1 MSESHITNIPA
12 SGYKDKAIP
21 MYYQNECEKNDYNK
35 YVLDMCNMSRRNS
48 ARENSIPKNDSEQIQ
63 ANPILNPSDDVT
75 NIYNTQNKNDGNDM
89 LNQFNKIKV
98 VQNEKTQNRGMK
110 MVTKAKPIKRMKGNF
125 LTKDSIGRDNFST
138 SNEQVENKFI
148 GNGNVSPFN
157 GAINNGINN
166 TIDGNDDNKI
176 LKYYDN
182 LNNNLLSN
190 NLLRNNENFLNSK
203 MEINNPVLHIVGNII
218 SRKNLMSNIGVN
230 YYTNNI
236 MNEQGNNVNF
246 GKDIDL
252 NSKQNLNQSEEQS
265 VEKNNPEQFSTENNT
280 NNNLFH
286 SQNVTNNNSN
296 DITRGMN
303 SNNNWGGPNKI
314 SPYSLNS
321 VNLNMLNKKYNYNIN
336 NGNMNANVL
345 KLIYRNDK
353 YPNIKNV
360 DNPSYL
366 LNEEYNKNTNGNHTS
381 SNSTK
386 SSSNQ
391 STNSIISFRG
401 VNNNKNLKIDSNE
414 KNSNNLKNTVNEDNY
429 GYIDPI
435 QNSSEQFRSIIN
447 ARNQGKNIKNVV
459 NLKNSNNIPPNFKIN
474 NKENVR
480 NLGIHMVPN
489 GLRNNIVNNIVNNMN
504 VGMGNDITNNLV
516 NHISPKLPSMIYLNA
531 KNNCNR
537 ELNIPKAH
545 LNGLTTDI
553 DPSYKNTKDFMPLH
567 DNNMNQ
573 HKLVD
578 GKIKAMHPKDAKLM
592 TDSVR
597 SDASVSS
604 VSNASGIN
612 SVSNASGINNVSNIG
627 SISSSGVS
635 GGMSHGRIGVP
646 NMSMAAKI
654 KPGIMLPNS
663 GNIKPNNNF
672 IEYQKEVNNNNKI
685 KINNIH
691 NVKNEMINDMNN
703 YIYINKPNIDIRN
716 DNKIMMKDI
725 TRNRKDYLVEPYKKF
740 NQENY
745 HVMKNIL
752 FNRNFVNPQ
761 IMNGTFISNYNMR
774 RNSSSSV
781 ASNISNNSNII
792 NCTNSLFYL
801 DNVLGFKNNIKSNE
815 QLSKDTPIFSNVK
828 NKSSNEVAKKC
839 NKIII
844 TKYEVKSFLVNTI
857 KAIGCILKKWK
868 NKKMGMYFWFHIQ
881 CIETEKDLNFYI
893 NIFNSLFEIIT
904 GKNIYY
910 QNNDINNIINIFKE
924 FILYDCKHIF
934 KKSIKI
940 LNNYAKK
947 NSNNFSTFGNF
958 KEDILN
964 VNKSILLNEDE
975 NKSFLTSS
983 DNLIASTGL
992 EVQNEDNKKDNFLEH
1007 LFNSMKDNYHS
1018 LEKNNT
1024 GKLYLSNMFTS
1035 FSELNY
1041 NEIFNVFLKQPN

>member
-12 SGYKDKAIP
+12 SGYKDKAMP
-21 MYYQNECEKNDYNK
+21 MYYQNDCEKNEYNK
-35 YVLDMCNMSRRNS
+35 YVLDMCNMGRRNS

-63 ANPILNPSDDVT
+63 ANPILNTSEDVT
-75 NIYNTQNKNDGNDM
+75 NIYNTQNKNNGNDM

-110 MVTKAKPIKRMKGNF
+110 MATKAKPIKRMKGNF
-125 LTKDSIGRDNFST
+125 LTKDSISRDNFST
-138 SNEQVENKFI
+138 PNEQVENKFI
-148 GNGNVSPFN
+148 GNGNTAPFN

-166 TIDGNDDNKI
+166 TINGNDDNKI

-190 NLLRNNENFLNSK
+190 NLLRNNEKFLNSK

-230 YYTNNI
+230 YFTNNI

-246 GKDIDL
+246 GKDMDL
-252 NSKQNLNQSEEQS
+252 NAKQNLNQSEEQCA
-265 VEKNNPEQFSTENNT
+265 EKNTPEQFSTENNT

-286 SQNVTNNNSN
+286 PQNVTSNNGN

-303 SNNNWGGPNKI
+303 GSNNWGGPNKI

-321 VNLNMLNKKYNYNIN
+321 VNLNMLNKKYNYNMN
-336 NGNMNANVL
+336 NGSINANVL

-366 LNEEYNKNTNGNHTS
+366 LNEEYNKNMNGNHTS

-429 GYIDPI
+429 GYIDPM

-447 ARNQGKNIKNVV
+447 ARNQGKNIKNIG

-504 VGMGNDITNNLV
+504 VAMGNDITNNLV

-545 LNGLTTDI
+545 LNGLATDI
-553 DPSYKNTKDFMPLH
+553 DPSYKNTKDLMPLH

-604 VSNASGIN
+604 VSNANGIN
-612 SVSNASGINNVSNIG
+612 SVGNIG

-635 GGMSHGRIGVP
+635 GGMNHARIGVP
-646 NMSMAAKI
+646 NISMAAKI

-672 IEYQKEVNNNNKI
+672 IDYQKEVNNNNNNNKI
-685 KINNIH
+685 KINNMH
-691 NVKNEMINDMNN
+691 NAKNEMINDMNN

-716 DNKIMMKDI
+716 DNKIMLKDI

-752 FNRNFVNPQ
+752 FSRNFVNPQ
-761 IMNGTFISNYNMR
+761 IMNGAFISNYNMR

-801 DNVLGFKNNIKSNE
+801 DNVLGFKNNIKSND
-815 QLSKDTPIFSNVK
+815 QLSKDTPIFSNAK
-828 NKSSNEVAKKC
+828 NKSSNEAAKKC

-893 NIFNSLFEIIT
+893 HIFNSLFEIIT

-910 QNNDINNIINIFKE
+910 QHNDINNIINIFKE

-964 VNKSILLNEDE
+964 VNKSILLNDDE
-975 NKSFLTSS
+975 NKSSHTSS
-983 DNLIASTGL
+983 DNLVASTGL

-1018 LEKNNT
+1018 LEKNNA
-1024 GKLYLSNMFTS
+1024 GKMYLSNMFTS
-1035 FSELNY
+1035 FNELNY

>member
-12 SGYKDKAIP
+12 NGYKDKSIP
-21 MYYQNECEKNDYNK
+21 MYYQNECENNEYNK

-63 ANPILNPSDDVT
+63 VNPILNTSEDVV
-75 NIYNTQNKNDGNDM
+75 NIYNSQNKNDGNDM
-89 LNQFNKIKV
+89 LNQFNKIKTA
-98 VQNEKTQNRGMK
+98 QNEKSQNRGMK
-110 MVTKAKPIKRMKGNF
+110 VPTKAKPIKRIKGNF

-138 SNEQVENKFI
+138 PNEQVENKFI
-148 GNGNVSPFN
+148 GNGNASPFN

-182 LNNNLLSN
+182 LNNNLL
-190 NLLRNNENFLNSK
+190 RNNENYLNSK

-218 SRKNLMSNIGVN
+218 SRKNLMPNIGVN

-246 GKDIDL
+246 GKDMDL
-252 NSKQNLNQSEEQS
+252 NVKQNLNQSEDQS
-265 VEKNNPEQFSTENNT
+265 VEKNTPEQFSTENNN

-286 SQNVTNNNSN
+286 SQNVGSNNSN

-303 SNNNWGGPNKI
+303 TSNNWGGPNKI

-321 VNLNMLNKKYNYNIN
+321 VSLNMLNKKYNYSMN
-336 NGNMNANVL
+336 NGNINTNVL

-353 YPNIKNV
+353 YPNIKNI

-366 LNEEYNKNTNGNHTS
+366 MNEEYNKNMNVNHAS

-401 VNNNKNLKIDSNE
+401 VNNNKNLKIDSSE
-414 KNSNNLKNTVNEDNY
+414 KNSNNLKNTNNEDNY
-429 GYIDPI
+429 GYIDPM
-435 QNSSEQFRSIIN
+435 QNSSEPFRSMMN
-447 ARNQGKNIKNVV
+447 ARNQAKNIKHVG
-459 NLKNSNNIPPNFKIN
+459 NLKNSNSMPPNFKIN
-474 NKENVR
+474 NKENIR
-480 NLGIHMVPN
+480 NLGIPMVPN

-504 VGMGNDITNNLV
+504 VGMGNDITSNLI

-531 KNNCNR
+531 KNNYNR
-537 ELNIPKAH
+537 ELSIPK
-545 LNGLTTDI
+545 GLTTDM
-553 DPSYKNTKDFMPLH
+553 DASYKNAKDFMPLH

-573 HKLVD
+573 HKLAD
-578 GKIKAMHPKDAKLM
+578 GKIKVMHPKDAKLM
-592 TDSVR
+592 TDPVR
-597 SDASVSS
+597 SDASVSN
-604 VSNASGIN
+604 VSGVGNASSISG
-612 SVSNASGINNVSNIG
+612 VASGSVG
-627 SISSSGVS
+627 
-635 GGMSHGRIGVP
+635 HARIGAP

-654 KPGIMLPNS
+654 KAGVMLPTS

-685 KINNIH
+685 KINNMH
-691 NVKNEMINDMNN
+691 NTKNEMMNDMNN
-703 YIYINKPNIDIRN
+703 YIYINKPNIDIRS

-740 NQENY
+740 NPENY

-781 ASNISNNSNII
+781 ASNISSNSNII
-792 NCTNSLFYL
+792 NCGNSLFYL
-801 DNVLGFKNNIKSNE
+801 DNILGFKNNIKSND
-815 QLSKDTPIFSNVK
+815 QLNKDTTPILSNTK
-828 NKSSNEVAKKC
+828 NKTPNEIVKK
-839 NKIII
+839 NNQIII

-857 KAIGCILKKWK
+857 KAIGCVLKKWK
-868 NKKMGMYFWFHIQ
+868 NKKMGIYFWFHIQ

-934 KKSIKI
+934 KRSIKI

-947 NSNNFSTFGNF
+947 NSNNFSTFGNL

-975 NKSFLTSS
+975 KKTFLTSS
-983 DNLIASTGL
+983 DNLIPSTDL
-992 EVQNEDNKKDNFLEH
+992 EIQNEDNKKDNFLEH
-1007 LFNSMKDNYHS
+1007 LFNSMKDNYHT
-1018 LEKNNT
+1018 LEKNNA